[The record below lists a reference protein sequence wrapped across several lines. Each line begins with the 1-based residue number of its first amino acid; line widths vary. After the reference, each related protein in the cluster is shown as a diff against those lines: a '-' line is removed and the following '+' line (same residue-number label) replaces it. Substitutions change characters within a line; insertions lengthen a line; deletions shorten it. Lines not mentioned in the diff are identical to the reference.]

1 MTDYYIAHS
10 GAHKYISKEWKNG
23 HWVYKYYKPKA
34 KQGVKDA
41 INKVDAKKVL
51 DFINP
56 FSSSLS
62 IGKKAVDTI
71 NEGAKSKS
79 IKEKEKELE
88 ELERQLE
95 IANRSRDGVYTEA
108 SFKGGSGAAGE
119 LIVKSKS
126 EIEAEILKLRNEINE
141 KNKTYAKHSYDEGTG
156 WIVIPAG
163 SDLTHHGIDGMK
175 WGHRNGPPY
184 PLSKAQHNKVINAVH
199 KVAKIAESANE
210 RRDRKADKKL
220 EKKMAKDAQKR
231 LKANVAA
238 EKRHQTVE
246 ERREHAV
253 RKGSYKELYALKDEL
268 SFQELSNAMSKIDL
282 DQRLYSKAYPKKPGF
297 FDRMDNISNGIGKI
311 NNWTKKGIDLWDTYA
326 DIMNSS
332 ESVRSGKREPI
343 RKIRSG
349 GDNKKKNKDKN
360 NDD

>member
-41 INKVDAKKVL
+41 INKIDAKKVL

-79 IKEKEKELE
+79 IKEKEKDLE

-156 WIVIPAG
+156 WLVIPSD
-163 SDLTHHGIDGMK
+163 SDLMHHGIDGMK

-184 PLSKAQHNKVINAVH
+184 PLSTAQHNKVINAVH

-231 LKANVAA
+231 LKANVSA

-268 SFQELSNAMSKIDL
+268 SYNELQNAMSKIRL
-282 DQRLYSKAYPKKPGF
+282 DQELYSKAYPKKPGF
-297 FDRMDNISNGIGKI
+297 FDHMDSIISKVDKI
-311 NNWTKKGIDLWDTYA
+311 DKWTKTGAGAWNTYA
-326 DIMNSS
+326 KIMNSS
-332 ESVRSGKREPI
+332 EAVKSGKAKPV
-343 RKIRSG
+343 KIIEGLDG
-349 GDNKKKNKDKN
+349 GKKK
-360 NDD
+360 